1 MAADLTY
8 APKVHKADGG
18 DTLVLESGGKIAA
31 AAATVPGVVQS
42 LRARVPIATVNAGG
56 TLLAAIPGYTYR
68 MVACKAIAYGGAVGT
83 LATVD
88 VLGTQTSG
96 VKLAAF
102 AQANLTQSTVL
113 TAGGTGGA
121 VLADGASFV
130 ACDAGTAITIG
141 KTGGTGDTATGV
153 DVIFDYVLEVA

>member
-1 MAADLTY
+1 MASDLTY
-8 APKVHKADGG
+8 SPKVHKADGG

-31 AAATVPGVVQS
+31 ALSTIPGVVQS
-42 LRARVPIATVNAGG
+42 LRSRVVMATINAGG
-56 TLLAAIPGYTYR
+56 TLLAAIPGYKVR
-68 MVACKAIAYGGAVGT
+68 MVDCKVIAYGGAVGT
-83 LATVD
+83 LTTVD
-88 VLGTQTSG
+88 ILGTQTNG

-102 AQANLTQSTVL
+102 AQAALTQSTVL
-113 TAGGTGGA
+113 TAGGTNGA